1 MKNEDILNA
10 FGKVAGQTSS
20 DLLLFI
26 LALLLSIGF
35 SYLLRYFYLNYWR
48 SISDKNQISSNFVL
62 LTLIVTII
70 ITVVKSSLAL
80 SLGLVGALSIV
91 RFRTPI
97 KDPEELIFL
106 FICIALGLSLGA
118 FQFWYATIG
127 LVFVIIVILV
137 KSQFSNQI
145 RQNNFF
151 LTLHE
156 KDFDVQK
163 FVDQSG
169 NIFESIVLKKIEEN
183 KDQKEIIFNMRLKKN
198 ISFSDLEKYLKS
210 NGIKDY
216 TYFDQDNFFQN

>member
-1 MKNEDILNA
+1 MNDKTIFNA
-10 FGKVAGQTSS
+10 FDKYSVQTSG
-20 DLLLFI
+20 DILLFI
-26 LALLLSIGF
+26 VAILLSLTF
-35 SYLLRYFYLNYWR
+35 SYLLRFFYLNYWR

-62 LTLIVTII
+62 LTLIITII

-118 FQFWYATIG
+118 FQFWFATIG
-127 LVFVIIVILV
+127 FIFVILV
-137 KSQFSNQI
+137 ILIKSKFSDSI

-151 LTLHE
+151 LSINE
-156 KDFDVQK
+156 NNFDIQK
-163 FVDQSG
+163 FVNNSEG
-169 NIFESIVLKKIEEN
+169 IFDSIVLKKIEEVDN
-183 KDQKEIIFNMRLKKN
+183 QKEIIFNMRLKKGV
-198 ISFSDLEKYLKS
+198 SFEHLEKYLKS
-210 NGIKDY
+210 NSINNF

>member
-1 MKNEDILNA
+1 MDEKLTLNA
-10 FGKVAGQTSS
+10 FDKVNSNSS
-20 DLLLFI
+20 VDLLLFVVAI
-26 LALLLSIGF
+26 LLAISF

-48 SISDKNQISSNFVL
+48 SLSDKNQISSNFVL
-62 LTLIVTII
+62 LTLIITII

-106 FICIALGLSLGA
+106 FICIAIGLSLGA
-118 FQFWYATIG
+118 FQFWFATIG
-127 LVFVIIVILV
+127 FVFVILVILI

-151 LTLHE
+151 LSLNK

-163 FVDQSG
+163 FVDDSEK
-169 NIFESIVLKKIEEN
+169 IFDSIVLKKIEETID
-183 KDQKEIIFNMRLKKN
+183 KTTGISKMELYIVIF
-198 ISFSDLEKYLKS
+198 
-210 NGIKDY
+210 
-216 TYFDQDNFFQN
+216 YFYNVGTHVFEN

>member
-1 MKNEDILNA
+1 MNDKIILDAFEKVSLKTSGDI
-10 FGKVAGQTSS
+10 T
-20 DLLLFI
+20 LFI
-26 LALLLSIGF
+26 IAMLLAVLF
-35 SYLLRYFYLNYWR
+35 SYLLRYFYLHYWR

-62 LTLIVTII
+62 LTLIITII
-70 ITVVKSSLAL
+70 IAVVKSSLAL

-118 FQFWYATIG
+118 YQFSFATIG
-127 LVFVIIVILV
+127 FVFIIIIILI
-137 KSQFSNQI
+137 KSKYSNKI

-151 LTLHE
+151 LSLNE
-156 KDFDVQK
+156 KDFDIQK
-163 FVDQSG
+163 FVDNSE
-169 NIFESIVLKKIEEN
+169 NVFESIVLKKIEEVDN
-183 KDQKEIIFNMRLKKN
+183 KKEIIFNMRLKKKV
-198 ISFSDLEKYLKS
+198 SFKELETYLKS